1 MSQDILNDIKDEL
14 IATMKKDEWFS
25 NVDIISDQKGDID
38 TIIKKQ
44 IDGLRLLIVIE
55 VLSGNVFEQSM
66 GSVAIDLDISFTI
79 EETVLLNRAPGGSG
93 KTAGMALVRL
103 FSVFHPYQATAL
115 LSCTLSGF
123 ETLNNTGNKLIYQ
136 VTGTAKAG
144 WQNIKE

>member
-14 IATMKKDEWFS
+14 IATMKKDKWFS

-44 IDGLRLLIVIE
+44 IDGLKLLIVIE
-55 VLSGNVFEQSM
+55 VLAGKVFEQSM
-66 GSVAIDLDISFTI
+66 SAVAIDLEVSFTI

-93 KTAGMALVRL
+93 KTAGMALARL
-103 FSVFHPYQATAL
+103 FSVFNPFQSTDL
-115 LSCTLSGF
+115 LACTLSGF
-123 ETLNNTGNKLIYQ
+123 ETLNNTQGKLIYQ